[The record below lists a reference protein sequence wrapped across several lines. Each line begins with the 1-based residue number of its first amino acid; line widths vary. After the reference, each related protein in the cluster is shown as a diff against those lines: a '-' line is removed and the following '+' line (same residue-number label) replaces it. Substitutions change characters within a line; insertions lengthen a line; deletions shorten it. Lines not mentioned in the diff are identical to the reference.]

1 MPREGWLPQD
11 TEGLWAALLSE
22 DTARVQNVPLL
33 QEGVAEGDV
42 VRFTTDTEGRHL
54 GVGRRQ
60 QDRADLDGRQRE
72 RLVDGGAQNLWVFD
86 KDSLQY
92 LGLNWET
99 TSDSRIGPKGTVI
112 SEESV
117 LQQAYVDQVG
127 VRPAQ

>member
-1 MPREGWLPQD
+1 MSSDSPRTPRVGIWESVDGSKTGLIS
-11 TEGLWAALLSE
+11 TEGSANGWW
-22 DTARVQNVPLL
+22 TAW
-33 QEGVAEGDV
+33 
-42 VRFTTDTEGRHL
+42 
-54 GVGRRQ
+54 
-60 QDRADLDGRQRE
+60 
-72 RLVDGGAQNLWVFD
+72 AQNLWVFD